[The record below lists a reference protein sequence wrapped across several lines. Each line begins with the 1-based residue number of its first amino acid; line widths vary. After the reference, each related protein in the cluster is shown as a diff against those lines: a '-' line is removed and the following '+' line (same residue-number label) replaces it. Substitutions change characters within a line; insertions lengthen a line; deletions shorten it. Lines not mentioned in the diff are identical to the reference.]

1 MQDLGGQ
8 NIEQQPLQAGV
19 MTNRLVGLVDIG
31 SNSIRLVI
39 YRAGGRLPHPQ
50 FNERDVCR
58 LGEGLKETGHLAEDR
73 MDHALKT
80 LSRFASIIHASAL
93 DRLDI
98 FATEALRKAENA
110 QDFIANAEAIL
121 KAQIRILSGEEEAR
135 LSGNGVLS
143 GFMDVDGIVG
153 DLGGGSLELAHIHSA
168 QRLKQSDP
176 DKKVVSLP
184 LGHLQKLKKAEIAA
198 SLEQIDWLHE
208 MKGKPFYAVGGTWR
222 ALATAY
228 TSASKKRVDVVH
240 GLTLSPDEL
249 KKLMDHINDP
259 ETGMEGVPPARRGSM
274 KQAIKVM
281 RVLLKHL
288 EPEMVVFSSYGIREG
303 ILYEDLSRD
312 IRDIDPLMA
321 GVEEYGMMTERFTG
335 LGIALSKQIAPFI
348 KTLSP
353 KIQRLA
359 KACCYLADISWLD
372 HPDYRAGLA
381 IEKMLGLSVV
391 GVTHADR
398 ALMAAVL
405 SVRYRGSFPTRKV
418 LRGLM
423 TEKDR
428 KSARYIGSILR
439 LLMSVSGG
447 IPSLIDQLEITA
459 ETRSITIGIP
469 STLSGI
475 DQGLVDRRIQA
486 ISDYTS
492 LTIKSHTL

>member
-19 MTNRLVGLVDIG
+19 MTNRLVGLVDVG

-58 LGEGLKETGHLAEDR
+58 LGEGLKETGRLAEDR

-80 LSRFASIIHASAL
+80 LSRFATIIHASTL

-110 QDFIANAEAIL
+110 QDFITKAEAIL

-168 QRLKQSDP
+168 QSLKQSDP

-184 LGHLQKLKKAEIAA
+184 LGHLQKLKKAEITA
-198 SLEQIDWLHE
+198 SLEQVDWLHE

-281 RVLLKHL
+281 RVLLKYL

-303 ILYEDLSRD
+303 ILYEDLSCD

-321 GVEEYGMMTERFTG
+321 GVEEYGMMTERFAG
-335 LGIALSKQIAPFI
+335 LGIALSKQIDPFI

-353 KIQRLA
+353 KLQRLA

-439 LLMSVSGG
+439 MLMSVSGG

-459 ETRSITIGIP
+459 EKRSITIGIP

-475 DQGLVDRRIQA
+475 DHGLVVRRIES
-486 ISDYTS
+486 ISDYTN